1 MPLLTSTKKVPESS
15 SNYPPIQTSSKSG
28 YGYADILS
36 RDYNKRGVPSPNVKP
51 QRGLSI
57 DKSSQ
62 NKMLHDS
69 SPGGL
74 LGGQAS
80 LLERNNATYER
91 YGTDLRIQ
99 AGERKLLGIGAQIK
113 PQAML
118 SSSSR

>member
-1 MPLLTSTKKVPESS
+1 MPLINSSKKTSDSS
-15 SNYPPIQTSSKSG
+15 SNYPPIQASTKGG
-28 YGYADILS
+28 YTDILS
-36 RDYNKRGVPSPNVKP
+36 RDYSKRGVPSPSVKP

-57 DKSSQ
+57 DKANS
-62 NKMLHDS
+62 NKLFQDS

-80 LLERNNATYER
+80 VLERENPRYER
-91 YGTDLRIQ
+91 YGTDLRVQ
-99 AGERKLLGIGAQIK
+99 AAERKLLGIGAQIK